1 MNDEPGLG
9 FRPTL
14 SSPKKRQDS
23 VPIQNSELRTVN
35 NYFTLV
41 IDPKSL
47 LFAFMLLVIVFAVI
61 RYAPKMQ
68 G

>member
-1 MNDEPGLG
+1 MNDEPGMG

-14 SSPKKRQDS
+14 SSAKKKQES
-23 VPIQNSELRTVN
+23 TPVQKSEPGTVN

-41 IDPKSL
+41 IDPRSL
-47 LFAFMLLVIVFAVI
+47 LFAFMLFVIVFAVI
-61 RYAPKMQ
+61 RYVPKLQ